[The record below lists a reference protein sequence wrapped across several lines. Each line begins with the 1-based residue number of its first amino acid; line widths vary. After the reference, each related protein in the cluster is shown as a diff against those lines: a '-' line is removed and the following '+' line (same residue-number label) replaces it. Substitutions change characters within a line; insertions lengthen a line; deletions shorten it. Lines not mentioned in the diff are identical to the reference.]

1 MTMINPEIVQ
11 RLAAIVGAEFVSV
24 ADAVI
29 TENSQDALHQVF
41 PADVVVFP
49 RTAEEIAAIMKLANE
64 HKTYVTARGGGV
76 GYVGSAVPVR
86 GGIVL
91 ATRRMNQILEI
102 RKDDLLA
109 VVEPGVTNYELQQA
123 VEAQG
128 LFYPPDPSSWKE
140 SFIGGNIALNAGG
153 PRCVKYGNT
162 KQFVLGLDFVTP
174 TGAIIR
180 AGGRTPKNATGF
192 QLASL
197 MVGSE
202 GMLGIITRCILRLVP
217 LPEARK
223 TAMAIFATA
232 QDACNCVAG
241 FTESGVLPVAL
252 ELLDRTSINA
262 IEDYEPSGMPR
273 HAGALLIIEVDGLK
287 ETVTREAE
295 IMRELCRQHHAL
307 QYSEAAND
315 DEADKIW
322 EVRRKMSPAVKQTG
336 VIKINHDVVI
346 PRSRIPEMLTF
357 LEALSERCGF
367 KIPTFGHAGDGN
379 LHTNVML
386 KEDTEET
393 RLRGVAVAREIFIK
407 VVELGGTLSGE
418 HGVGYAK
425 ASYLD
430 LAITQPTIDLMRT
443 IKQAVDPNGILNP
456 GKVFDSSIPAHEVK
470 FQSSGNPCC

>member
-1 MTMINPEIVQ
+1 M
-11 RLAAIVGAEFVSV
+11 
-24 ADAVI
+24 ADF
-29 TENSQDALHQVF
+29 TTS
-41 PADVVVFP
+41 
-49 RTAEEIAAIMKLANE
+49 
-64 HKTYVTARGGGV
+64 
-76 GYVGSAVPVR
+76 
-86 GGIVL
+86 GI
-91 ATRRMNQILEI
+91 
-102 RKDDLLA
+102 
-109 VVEPGVTNYELQQA
+109 
-123 VEAQG
+123 
-128 LFYPPDPSSWKE
+128 
-140 SFIGGNIALNAGG
+140 
-153 PRCVKYGNT
+153 
-162 KQFVLGLDFVTP
+162 
-174 TGAIIR
+174 
-180 AGGRTPKNATGF
+180 
-192 QLASL
+192 
-197 MVGSE
+197 
-202 GMLGIITRCILRLVP
+202 
-217 LPEARK
+217 
-223 TAMAIFATA
+223 
-232 QDACNCVAG
+232 
-241 FTESGVLPVAL
+241 LPVAL

-273 HAGALLIIEVDGLK
+273 QAGALLIIEVDGLK
-287 ETVTREAE
+287 ETVVREAE
-295 IMRELCRQHHAL
+295 IMRELCHKHHAL
-307 QYSEAAND
+307 QYNEAAND
-315 DEADKIW
+315 AEADKIW

-443 IKQAVDPNGILNP
+443 IKQALDPNGILNP